1 MIIQADEAEKERA
14 LQELEKQREREVR
27 RRIYKVPKPSDELCI
42 MKNARRTIQDEY
54 TKYQSEHLNKPSDEL
69 CIMNNARRTIQEEY
83 TNVSRVN
90 NTTQRKGKAIK
101 KVKIESKKLT
111 MKSRVCSEMKTW
123 K

>member
-42 MKNARRTIQDEY
+42 MKNARRTIQ
-54 TKYQSEHLNKPSDEL
+54 
-69 CIMNNARRTIQEEY
+69 EEY

-101 KVKIESKKLT
+101 KVEIESKKLT
-111 MKSRVCSEMKTW
+111 MKSRVGSEMKTW